1 MKRREEKKTYF
12 ILLILFLAVFLGGC
26 TLPQNLSHFAP
37 GQGASKT
44 VGEEQ
49 SLASPLAVLEPSCGE
64 NGCEVEELV
73 SPPALP
79 AEKMAGVEA
88 IGFWTGL
95 IDEGKVEEAV
105 LMMTDY
111 IIPDSPSS
119 NAWHDNLNSI
129 ESMAVVSIEPDKEDG
144 WTEEKENYKVVLD
157 VKTKT
162 GEIVY
167 GWMPGGNTR
176 WIEVVKDLQT
186 GDWQINF
193 ITSAQ

>member
-1 MKRREEKKTYF
+1 MKKYF
-12 ILLILFLAVFLGGC
+12 FVLPVLLSSIFLGGC
-26 TLPQNLSHFAP
+26 SLPQNLSHFAP
-37 GQGASKT
+37 GQGANKT
-44 VGEEQ
+44 VREEQ
-49 SLASPLAVLEPSCGE
+49 PLASPLAVQETSCGE

-73 SPPALP
+73 LP
-79 AEKMAGVEA
+79 GEEA
-88 IGFWTGL
+88 IRFWVDL
-95 IDEGKVEEAV
+95 IDKGEIEGAI

-129 ESMAVVSIEPDKEDG
+129 ESMAVVSIEPDKESS

-157 VKTKT
+157 VRTKT

-176 WIEVVKDLQT
+176 LIEVVKDM
-186 GDWQINF
+186 QINTWMINF
-193 ITSAQ
+193 MTSVQ